1 MGKKKDV
8 SAAEKQQIV
17 ECLGQGMTTINVA
30 KTLHRDHRTIKK
42 YVADSEH
49 TRVRADKGKL
59 RTLYNQQLRQVKRA
73 AAKMPFHSSRQ
84 VFEAAGASNV
94 PRTTRCRVL
103 QRFAAHFL
111 PWFKKKNR
119 AFRSK
124 IIFMHDNAPSHAAK
138 NTSASLAAMGIKG
151 DKLMVW
157 PPCSP
162 DLNPIENL
170 WSIIKR
176 SVYDDGRQFT
186 SKQQLWEGIL
196 SSCKTIE
203 ADTIQNL
210 TNSMDERVQKLL
222 SNKGSYMQM

>member
-17 ECLGQGMTTINVA
+17 ECLGQGMTTINIA
-30 KTLHRDHRTIKK
+30 KTLHRDHRTI
-42 YVADSEH
+42 
-49 TRVRADKGKL
+49 T
-59 RTLYNQQLRQVKRA
+59 N
-73 AAKMPFHSSRQ
+73 
-84 VFEAAGASNV
+84 
-94 PRTTRCRVL
+94 
-103 QRFAAHFL
+103 
-111 PWFKKKNR
+111 
-119 AFRSK
+119 K
-124 IIFMHDNAPSHAAK
+124 IIFMHDYAPSHAAK

-176 SVYDDGRQFT
+176 SVYDGGRQFT

-222 SNKGSYMQM
+222 SNKGSVLCANVTSPRIKF

>member
-1 MGKKKDV
+1 MTLSFLPPQQEFVENLSNSKDNWISIGLTDREKEGDWKWV
-8 SAAEKQQIV
+8 DGSA
-17 ECLGQGMTTINVA
+17 LTTAYWDSGNVFS
-30 KTLHRDHRTIKK
+30 
-42 YVADSEH
+42 DSEDCVVNGF
-49 TRVRADKGKL
+49 TGEDKWIPEG
-59 RTLYNQQLRQVKRA
+59 VKMTSIMYVEFL
-73 AAKMPFHSSRQ
+73 KQ
-84 VFEAAGASNV
+84 
-94 PRTTRCRVL
+94 
-103 QRFAAHFL
+103 HFL